1 MSGGLSRTAGF
12 TNQAIPGET
21 TMTVP
26 AQVFKIIP
34 RHYDIFG
41 GLDVAKKN
49 MAVTFTDH
57 EELIRSLRLP
67 YSSAHLLHYVR
78 KHFPDRRVA
87 FVYESGP
94 TGFGLHDE
102 LVTAGYL
109 CLVVAPSMV
118 PTAPGDKVK
127 TNRLDSR
134 KLSVQLRG
142 GELRSIHVPPPSYRE
157 LRHLVQLRDTQVGQL
172 RATKCRIKSLLLYE
186 GIPFPTANGK
196 WSAPALRELEAL
208 PCNATVRFK
217 LDQLIDA
224 LQFHFQ
230 SAAKVQKQIRYFCQ
244 NDPELNQC
252 ISFLISLP
260 GVGTIT
266 ATHALARL
274 GDWRQIKDVRQ
285 IAGFLGLVSS
295 EHSTGD
301 KENRGQITRIGDKR
315 LRSKLIQCAWTAIRK
330 DPELRAFYRRIYER
344 HPKKVAARKAIVAVA
359 RKLTTRMYAVLKEQ
373 RPFVIRTD
381 SSIAPLTA
389 EETTGLGERLDGAQN
404 DQP

>member
-1 MSGGLSRTAGF
+1 M
-12 TNQAIPGET
+12 TNQLQDTDFIA
-21 TMTVP
+21 
-26 AQVFKIIP
+26 
-34 RHYDIFG
+34 RNYDIFG
-41 GLDVAKKN
+41 GLDVDKKS
-49 MAVTFTDH
+49 MAVTFRDH
-57 EELIRSLRLP
+57 GIMRKSFRLP
-67 YSSAHLLHYVR
+67 YSASQLLSYTR
-78 KHFPDRRVA
+78 QHFAGQRVA
-87 FVYESGP
+87 FVYEAGP

-102 LVTAGYL
+102 LTAASHA
-109 CLVVAPSMV
+109 CLVVSPSMV
-118 PTAPGDKVK
+118 PTVQRKRVK
-127 TNRLDSR
+127 TNRLDSL
-134 KLSVQLRG
+134 KLAEGLRGGQLRG
-142 GELRSIHVPPPSYRE
+142 IHVPAPGYRE

-186 GIPFPTANGK
+186 GIPFPAANGK

-224 LQFHFQ
+224 LQFHFLA
-230 SAAKVQKQIRYFCQ
+230 AAKVQKQIRYFCQ
-244 NDPELNQC
+244 NDPELRRC
-252 ISFLISLP
+252 ISFLVSLP

-266 ATHALARL
+266 ATHTLARL

-301 KENRGQITRIGDKR
+301 KENRGEITRIGDSR
-315 LRSKLIQCAWTAIRK
+315 LRNKLIQCAWTAIRK

-344 HPKKVAARKAIVAVA
+344 QPKKVAARKAIVAVA

-373 RPFVIRTD
+373 RPFVIRAD

-389 EETTGLGERLDGAQN
+389 EETGGPRERLDAAQN
-404 DQP
+404 EQP